1 VLTLLAAMQGGDAI
15 SLTWLNGDQ
24 NSLGLSCSLMV
35 VSSDFFFY
43 VFFKVF
49 FNEIIVFYFLFFILA
64 Y

>member
-1 VLTLLAAMQGGDAI
+1 VLTLLAATQGGDAI

-43 VFFKVF
+43 VFLK
-49 FNEIIVFYFLFFILA
+49 YFLMK
-64 Y
+64 